1 MYTTLTDLITISTT
15 TILLRSPNKGFKA
28 SAVIP
33 LTHLLWIFLSKL
45 YPAPCIYLEFTMK
58 KSKATR
64 TSSAVRVRLLPA
76 VYLINFH

>member
-1 MYTTLTDLITISTT
+1 MYTTLTDLITISTI
-15 TILLRSPNKGFKA
+15 TILLRSPKKGFKG

-58 KSKATR
+58 KIKSNPNLFSSKSLIATCC
-64 TSSAVRVRLLPA
+64 L
-76 VYLINFH
+76 FD